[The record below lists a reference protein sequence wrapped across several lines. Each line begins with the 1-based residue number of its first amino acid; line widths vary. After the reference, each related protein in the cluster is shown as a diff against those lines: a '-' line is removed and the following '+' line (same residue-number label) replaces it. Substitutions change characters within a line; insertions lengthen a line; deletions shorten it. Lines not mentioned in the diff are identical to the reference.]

1 MGFYPNKA
9 RLGNLY
15 SEVQARC
22 ISGVVAYS
30 WQIGVLPKMQAIG
43 KVKYDIGQ
51 AIWKNTVKITCRNP
65 STFAVLHQWL
75 VYVFL

>member
-1 MGFYPNKA
+1 MGFYPNMV

-15 SEVQARC
+15 SEAQARC
-22 ISGVVAYS
+22 IFEVVACS

-51 AIWKNTVKITCRNP
+51 ADWKKY
-65 STFAVLHQWL
+65 Q
-75 VYVFL
+75 